1 MVRLIAPILSYTAEE
16 IWQSSE
22 RLNNQEESIFLSNY
36 DRSEINEESIITKSD
51 WNRIFEI
58 KNDVNQSIEEMR
70 NENQLKGSLDANVYI
85 EANKNDIKILEKLGA
100 ELHFLFICSETNLI
114 ESNNFKITVKSS
126 DNQKCTRCWHR
137 QESVG
142 TSKKHPDLCNRCIEN
157 VDDEGEKEV
166 LYKLS
171 YPVLIILLVV
181 LDLFSKDYAANNFLF
196 AQSYTTFIP
205 FIDFLLIYNSGIAF
219 GIFDGY
225 GNLASNLLLVITI
238 FILIYLIRLLVKE
251 KVPIAQFALSL
262 ITAGALGNIIDRF
275 IDGKVT
281 DFLHLELGS
290 FSFFIFNLADAFITI
305 GAILIIY
312 FELIYKAKQ

>member
-1 MVRLIAPILSYTAEE
+1 
-16 IWQSSE
+16 
-22 RLNNQEESIFLSNY
+22 
-36 DRSEINEESIITKSD
+36 
-51 WNRIFEI
+51 
-58 KNDVNQSIEEMR
+58 MR
-70 NENQLKGSLDANVYI
+70 AK
-85 EANKNDIKILEKLGA
+85 
-100 ELHFLFICSETNLI
+100 
-114 ESNNFKITVKSS
+114 
-126 DNQKCTRCWHR
+126 
-137 QESVG
+137 
-142 TSKKHPDLCNRCIEN
+142 
-157 VDDEGEKEV
+157 KEV

-251 KVPIAQFALSL
+251 KVQIAKFALSL

-281 DFLHLELGS
+281 DFLHLEFGS
-290 FSFFIFNLADAFITI
+290 LSFFIFNLADAFITL

>member
-1 MVRLIAPILSYTAEE
+1 M
-16 IWQSSE
+16 
-22 RLNNQEESIFLSNY
+22 
-36 DRSEINEESIITKSD
+36 
-51 WNRIFEI
+51 
-58 KNDVNQSIEEMR
+58 MR
-70 NENQLKGSLDANVYI
+70 AK
-85 EANKNDIKILEKLGA
+85 
-100 ELHFLFICSETNLI
+100 
-114 ESNNFKITVKSS
+114 
-126 DNQKCTRCWHR
+126 
-137 QESVG
+137 
-142 TSKKHPDLCNRCIEN
+142 
-157 VDDEGEKEV
+157 KEV

-196 AQSYTTFIP
+196 AESYTTFIP

-251 KVPIAQFALSL
+251 KVQIAKFALSL

-281 DFLHLELGS
+281 DFLHLEFGS
-290 FSFFIFNLADAFITI
+290 FSFFVFNLADAFITL

>member
-1 MVRLIAPILSYTAEE
+1 MVR
-16 IWQSSE
+16 
-22 RLNNQEESIFLSNY
+22 
-36 DRSEINEESIITKSD
+36 
-51 WNRIFEI
+51 
-58 KNDVNQSIEEMR
+58 
-70 NENQLKGSLDANVYI
+70 
-85 EANKNDIKILEKLGA
+85 
-100 ELHFLFICSETNLI
+100 
-114 ESNNFKITVKSS
+114 VK
-126 DNQKCTRCWHR
+126 
-137 QESVG
+137 
-142 TSKKHPDLCNRCIEN
+142 
-157 VDDEGEKEV
+157 KEV

-171 YPVLIILLVV
+171 YPVLIFLLVV

-196 AQSYTTFIP
+196 AQSYSTFIP

-251 KVPIAQFALSL
+251 KVQNAKFALSL
-262 ITAGALGNIIDRF
+262 IIAGALGNIIDRF

-281 DFLHLELGS
+281 DFLHLEFGS
-290 FSFFIFNLADAFITI
+290 LSFFIFNLADAFITL

>member
-1 MVRLIAPILSYTAEE
+1 M
-16 IWQSSE
+16 
-22 RLNNQEESIFLSNY
+22 
-36 DRSEINEESIITKSD
+36 
-51 WNRIFEI
+51 
-58 KNDVNQSIEEMR
+58 MR
-70 NENQLKGSLDANVYI
+70 
-85 EANKNDIKILEKLGA
+85 
-100 ELHFLFICSETNLI
+100 
-114 ESNNFKITVKSS
+114 VK
-126 DNQKCTRCWHR
+126 
-137 QESVG
+137 
-142 TSKKHPDLCNRCIEN
+142 
-157 VDDEGEKEV
+157 KEV

-238 FILIYLIRLLVKE
+238 LILIYLIRLLVKE
-251 KVPIAQFALSL
+251 KVQIAKFALSL
-262 ITAGALGNIIDRF
+262 ITAGALGNIIDRL

-281 DFLHLELGS
+281 DFLHLEFGS
-290 FSFFIFNLADAFITI
+290 FSFFIFNLADAFITL

>member
-1 MVRLIAPILSYTAEE
+1 M
-16 IWQSSE
+16 
-22 RLNNQEESIFLSNY
+22 
-36 DRSEINEESIITKSD
+36 
-51 WNRIFEI
+51 
-58 KNDVNQSIEEMR
+58 MR
-70 NENQLKGSLDANVYI
+70 
-85 EANKNDIKILEKLGA
+85 
-100 ELHFLFICSETNLI
+100 
-114 ESNNFKITVKSS
+114 VK
-126 DNQKCTRCWHR
+126 
-137 QESVG
+137 
-142 TSKKHPDLCNRCIEN
+142 
-157 VDDEGEKEV
+157 KEV

-251 KVPIAQFALSL
+251 KVKIAKFALSL

-281 DFLHLELGS
+281 DFLHLEFGS
-290 FSFFIFNLADAFITI
+290 FSFFIFNLADAFITL

>member
-1 MVRLIAPILSYTAEE
+1 
-16 IWQSSE
+16 
-22 RLNNQEESIFLSNY
+22 
-36 DRSEINEESIITKSD
+36 
-51 WNRIFEI
+51 
-58 KNDVNQSIEEMR
+58 MR
-70 NENQLKGSLDANVYI
+70 AK
-85 EANKNDIKILEKLGA
+85 
-100 ELHFLFICSETNLI
+100 
-114 ESNNFKITVKSS
+114 
-126 DNQKCTRCWHR
+126 
-137 QESVG
+137 
-142 TSKKHPDLCNRCIEN
+142 
-157 VDDEGEKEV
+157 KEV

-251 KVPIAQFALSL
+251 KVQIAKFALSL

-290 FSFFIFNLADAFITI
+290 LSFFIFNLADAFITL

>member
-1 MVRLIAPILSYTAEE
+1 
-16 IWQSSE
+16 
-22 RLNNQEESIFLSNY
+22 
-36 DRSEINEESIITKSD
+36 
-51 WNRIFEI
+51 
-58 KNDVNQSIEEMR
+58 MR
-70 NENQLKGSLDANVYI
+70 
-85 EANKNDIKILEKLGA
+85 
-100 ELHFLFICSETNLI
+100 
-114 ESNNFKITVKSS
+114 VK
-126 DNQKCTRCWHR
+126 
-137 QESVG
+137 
-142 TSKKHPDLCNRCIEN
+142 
-157 VDDEGEKEV
+157 KEV
-166 LYKLS
+166 LYKLI

-196 AQSYTTFIP
+196 AQSYSTFIP

-251 KVPIAQFALSL
+251 KVQIAKLALSL

-281 DFLHLELGS
+281 DFLHLEFGS
-290 FSFFIFNLADAFITI
+290 FSFFIFNLADAFITL

>member
-1 MVRLIAPILSYTAEE
+1 M
-16 IWQSSE
+16 
-22 RLNNQEESIFLSNY
+22 
-36 DRSEINEESIITKSD
+36 
-51 WNRIFEI
+51 
-58 KNDVNQSIEEMR
+58 MR
-70 NENQLKGSLDANVYI
+70 AK
-85 EANKNDIKILEKLGA
+85 
-100 ELHFLFICSETNLI
+100 
-114 ESNNFKITVKSS
+114 
-126 DNQKCTRCWHR
+126 
-137 QESVG
+137 
-142 TSKKHPDLCNRCIEN
+142 
-157 VDDEGEKEV
+157 KEV

-196 AQSYTTFIP
+196 AQSYSTFIP

-251 KVPIAQFALSL
+251 KVQIAKFALSL

-281 DFLHLELGS
+281 DFLHLEFGS
-290 FSFFIFNLADAFITI
+290 FSFFIFNLADAFITL

>member
-1 MVRLIAPILSYTAEE
+1 M
-16 IWQSSE
+16 
-22 RLNNQEESIFLSNY
+22 
-36 DRSEINEESIITKSD
+36 
-51 WNRIFEI
+51 
-58 KNDVNQSIEEMR
+58 MR
-70 NENQLKGSLDANVYI
+70 AK
-85 EANKNDIKILEKLGA
+85 
-100 ELHFLFICSETNLI
+100 
-114 ESNNFKITVKSS
+114 
-126 DNQKCTRCWHR
+126 
-137 QESVG
+137 
-142 TSKKHPDLCNRCIEN
+142 
-157 VDDEGEKEV
+157 KEV
-166 LYKLS
+166 LYKLI

-251 KVPIAQFALSL
+251 KVQIAKFALSL

-281 DFLHLELGS
+281 DFLHLEFGS
-290 FSFFIFNLADAFITI
+290 LSFFIFNLADAFITL

>member
-1 MVRLIAPILSYTAEE
+1 
-16 IWQSSE
+16 
-22 RLNNQEESIFLSNY
+22 
-36 DRSEINEESIITKSD
+36 
-51 WNRIFEI
+51 
-58 KNDVNQSIEEMR
+58 MR
-70 NENQLKGSLDANVYI
+70 AK
-85 EANKNDIKILEKLGA
+85 
-100 ELHFLFICSETNLI
+100 
-114 ESNNFKITVKSS
+114 
-126 DNQKCTRCWHR
+126 
-137 QESVG
+137 
-142 TSKKHPDLCNRCIEN
+142 
-157 VDDEGEKEV
+157 KEV

-251 KVPIAQFALSL
+251 EVQIAKFALSL

-281 DFLHLELGS
+281 DFLHLEFGS
-290 FSFFIFNLADAFITI
+290 FSFFIFNLADAFITL

>member
-1 MVRLIAPILSYTAEE
+1 M
-16 IWQSSE
+16 
-22 RLNNQEESIFLSNY
+22 
-36 DRSEINEESIITKSD
+36 
-51 WNRIFEI
+51 
-58 KNDVNQSIEEMR
+58 MR
-70 NENQLKGSLDANVYI
+70 
-85 EANKNDIKILEKLGA
+85 
-100 ELHFLFICSETNLI
+100 
-114 ESNNFKITVKSS
+114 VK
-126 DNQKCTRCWHR
+126 
-137 QESVG
+137 
-142 TSKKHPDLCNRCIEN
+142 
-157 VDDEGEKEV
+157 KEV

-251 KVPIAQFALSL
+251 KVQIAKFALSL
-262 ITAGALGNIIDRF
+262 ITAGALGNIIDRL

-281 DFLHLELGS
+281 DFLHLEFGS
-290 FSFFIFNLADAFITI
+290 FSFFIFNLADAFITL

>member
-1 MVRLIAPILSYTAEE
+1 MM
-16 IWQSSE
+16 W
-22 RLNNQEESIFLSNY
+22 
-36 DRSEINEESIITKSD
+36 
-51 WNRIFEI
+51 
-58 KNDVNQSIEEMR
+58 
-70 NENQLKGSLDANVYI
+70 
-85 EANKNDIKILEKLGA
+85 
-100 ELHFLFICSETNLI
+100 
-114 ESNNFKITVKSS
+114 VK
-126 DNQKCTRCWHR
+126 
-137 QESVG
+137 
-142 TSKKHPDLCNRCIEN
+142 
-157 VDDEGEKEV
+157 KEV

-219 GIFDGY
+219 GIFDDY
-225 GNLASNLLLVITI
+225 GNLTSNILLVITI

-251 KVPIAQFALSL
+251 KVKIAKLALSL

-281 DFLHLELGS
+281 DFLHLEFGS
-290 FSFFIFNLADAFITI
+290 FSFFIFNLADAFITL

>member
-1 MVRLIAPILSYTAEE
+1 
-16 IWQSSE
+16 
-22 RLNNQEESIFLSNY
+22 
-36 DRSEINEESIITKSD
+36 
-51 WNRIFEI
+51 
-58 KNDVNQSIEEMR
+58 MR
-70 NENQLKGSLDANVYI
+70 AK
-85 EANKNDIKILEKLGA
+85 
-100 ELHFLFICSETNLI
+100 
-114 ESNNFKITVKSS
+114 
-126 DNQKCTRCWHR
+126 
-137 QESVG
+137 
-142 TSKKHPDLCNRCIEN
+142 
-157 VDDEGEKEV
+157 KEV

-251 KVPIAQFALSL
+251 KVPIAKFALSL

-281 DFLHLELGS
+281 DFLHLEFGS
-290 FSFFIFNLADAFITI
+290 FSFFIFNLADAFITL

>member
-1 MVRLIAPILSYTAEE
+1 MVR
-16 IWQSSE
+16 
-22 RLNNQEESIFLSNY
+22 
-36 DRSEINEESIITKSD
+36 
-51 WNRIFEI
+51 
-58 KNDVNQSIEEMR
+58 
-70 NENQLKGSLDANVYI
+70 
-85 EANKNDIKILEKLGA
+85 
-100 ELHFLFICSETNLI
+100 
-114 ESNNFKITVKSS
+114 VK
-126 DNQKCTRCWHR
+126 
-137 QESVG
+137 
-142 TSKKHPDLCNRCIEN
+142 
-157 VDDEGEKEV
+157 KEV

-181 LDLFSKDYAANNFLF
+181 LDLLSKDYAANNFLF

-251 KVPIAQFALSL
+251 KVQIAKFALSL

-281 DFLHLELGS
+281 DFLHLEFGS
-290 FSFFIFNLADAFITI
+290 FSFFIFNLADAFITL

>member
-1 MVRLIAPILSYTAEE
+1 MVRA
-16 IWQSSE
+16 
-22 RLNNQEESIFLSNY
+22 
-36 DRSEINEESIITKSD
+36 K
-51 WNRIFEI
+51 
-58 KNDVNQSIEEMR
+58 
-70 NENQLKGSLDANVYI
+70 
-85 EANKNDIKILEKLGA
+85 
-100 ELHFLFICSETNLI
+100 
-114 ESNNFKITVKSS
+114 
-126 DNQKCTRCWHR
+126 
-137 QESVG
+137 
-142 TSKKHPDLCNRCIEN
+142 
-157 VDDEGEKEV
+157 KEV

-251 KVPIAQFALSL
+251 KVKIAKLALSL
-262 ITAGALGNIIDRF
+262 ITAGALGTIIDRF

-281 DFLHLELGS
+281 DFLHLEFGS
-290 FSFFIFNLADAFITI
+290 FSFFIFNLADAFITL

-312 FELIYKAKQ
+312 FELIYKTK

>member
-1 MVRLIAPILSYTAEE
+1 M
-16 IWQSSE
+16 
-22 RLNNQEESIFLSNY
+22 
-36 DRSEINEESIITKSD
+36 
-51 WNRIFEI
+51 
-58 KNDVNQSIEEMR
+58 MR
-70 NENQLKGSLDANVYI
+70 AK
-85 EANKNDIKILEKLGA
+85 
-100 ELHFLFICSETNLI
+100 
-114 ESNNFKITVKSS
+114 
-126 DNQKCTRCWHR
+126 
-137 QESVG
+137 
-142 TSKKHPDLCNRCIEN
+142 
-157 VDDEGEKEV
+157 KEV

-171 YPVLIILLVV
+171 YPVLIFLLVV

-251 KVPIAQFALSL
+251 KVQIAKFALSL

-281 DFLHLELGS
+281 DFLHLEFGS
-290 FSFFIFNLADAFITI
+290 LSFFIFNLADAFITL

>member
-1 MVRLIAPILSYTAEE
+1 MVR
-16 IWQSSE
+16 
-22 RLNNQEESIFLSNY
+22 
-36 DRSEINEESIITKSD
+36 
-51 WNRIFEI
+51 
-58 KNDVNQSIEEMR
+58 
-70 NENQLKGSLDANVYI
+70 
-85 EANKNDIKILEKLGA
+85 
-100 ELHFLFICSETNLI
+100 
-114 ESNNFKITVKSS
+114 VK
-126 DNQKCTRCWHR
+126 
-137 QESVG
+137 
-142 TSKKHPDLCNRCIEN
+142 
-157 VDDEGEKEV
+157 KEV

-171 YPVLIILLVV
+171 YPVLIFLLVV

-196 AQSYTTFIP
+196 AQSYSTFIP
-205 FIDFLLIYNSGIAF
+205 FIDFLVIYNSGIAF

-251 KVPIAQFALSL
+251 KVQIAKFALSL

-281 DFLHLELGS
+281 DFLHLEFGS
-290 FSFFIFNLADAFITI
+290 FSFFIFNLADAFITL

>member
-1 MVRLIAPILSYTAEE
+1 
-16 IWQSSE
+16 
-22 RLNNQEESIFLSNY
+22 
-36 DRSEINEESIITKSD
+36 
-51 WNRIFEI
+51 
-58 KNDVNQSIEEMR
+58 MR
-70 NENQLKGSLDANVYI
+70 AK
-85 EANKNDIKILEKLGA
+85 
-100 ELHFLFICSETNLI
+100 
-114 ESNNFKITVKSS
+114 
-126 DNQKCTRCWHR
+126 
-137 QESVG
+137 
-142 TSKKHPDLCNRCIEN
+142 
-157 VDDEGEKEV
+157 KEV
-166 LYKLS
+166 LYKLIH
-171 YPVLIILLVV
+171 PVLIILLVV

-196 AQSYTTFIP
+196 AQSYSTFIP

-251 KVPIAQFALSL
+251 KVQIAKFALSL

-281 DFLHLELGS
+281 DFLHLEFGS
-290 FSFFIFNLADAFITI
+290 FSFFIFNLADAFITL

>member
-1 MVRLIAPILSYTAEE
+1 MVR
-16 IWQSSE
+16 
-22 RLNNQEESIFLSNY
+22 
-36 DRSEINEESIITKSD
+36 
-51 WNRIFEI
+51 
-58 KNDVNQSIEEMR
+58 
-70 NENQLKGSLDANVYI
+70 
-85 EANKNDIKILEKLGA
+85 
-100 ELHFLFICSETNLI
+100 
-114 ESNNFKITVKSS
+114 VK
-126 DNQKCTRCWHR
+126 
-137 QESVG
+137 
-142 TSKKHPDLCNRCIEN
+142 
-157 VDDEGEKEV
+157 KEV

-171 YPVLIILLVV
+171 YPVLIFLLVV

-251 KVPIAQFALSL
+251 KVQIAKFALSL

-281 DFLHLELGS
+281 DFLHLEFGS
-290 FSFFIFNLADAFITI
+290 FSFFIFNLADAFITL

>member
-1 MVRLIAPILSYTAEE
+1 MVR
-16 IWQSSE
+16 
-22 RLNNQEESIFLSNY
+22 
-36 DRSEINEESIITKSD
+36 
-51 WNRIFEI
+51 
-58 KNDVNQSIEEMR
+58 
-70 NENQLKGSLDANVYI
+70 
-85 EANKNDIKILEKLGA
+85 
-100 ELHFLFICSETNLI
+100 
-114 ESNNFKITVKSS
+114 VK
-126 DNQKCTRCWHR
+126 
-137 QESVG
+137 
-142 TSKKHPDLCNRCIEN
+142 
-157 VDDEGEKEV
+157 KEV

-171 YPVLIILLVV
+171 YPVLIIILVV

-251 KVPIAQFALSL
+251 KVQIAKFALSL

-281 DFLHLELGS
+281 DFLHLEFGS
-290 FSFFIFNLADAFITI
+290 FSFFIFNLADAFITL

>member
-1 MVRLIAPILSYTAEE
+1 M
-16 IWQSSE
+16 
-22 RLNNQEESIFLSNY
+22 
-36 DRSEINEESIITKSD
+36 
-51 WNRIFEI
+51 
-58 KNDVNQSIEEMR
+58 MR
-70 NENQLKGSLDANVYI
+70 AK
-85 EANKNDIKILEKLGA
+85 
-100 ELHFLFICSETNLI
+100 
-114 ESNNFKITVKSS
+114 
-126 DNQKCTRCWHR
+126 
-137 QESVG
+137 
-142 TSKKHPDLCNRCIEN
+142 
-157 VDDEGEKEV
+157 KEV

-251 KVPIAQFALSL
+251 KVQISKFALSL

-281 DFLHLELGS
+281 DFLHLEFGS
-290 FSFFIFNLADAFITI
+290 FSFFIFNLADAFITL

>member
-1 MVRLIAPILSYTAEE
+1 
-16 IWQSSE
+16 
-22 RLNNQEESIFLSNY
+22 
-36 DRSEINEESIITKSD
+36 
-51 WNRIFEI
+51 
-58 KNDVNQSIEEMR
+58 MR
-70 NENQLKGSLDANVYI
+70 AK
-85 EANKNDIKILEKLGA
+85 
-100 ELHFLFICSETNLI
+100 
-114 ESNNFKITVKSS
+114 
-126 DNQKCTRCWHR
+126 
-137 QESVG
+137 
-142 TSKKHPDLCNRCIEN
+142 
-157 VDDEGEKEV
+157 KEV
-166 LYKLS
+166 LYKLI

-196 AQSYTTFIP
+196 AQSYSTFIP

-251 KVPIAQFALSL
+251 KVQIAKFALSL

-281 DFLHLELGS
+281 DFLHLEFGS
-290 FSFFIFNLADAFITI
+290 LSFFIFNLADAFITL

>member
-1 MVRLIAPILSYTAEE
+1 M
-16 IWQSSE
+16 
-22 RLNNQEESIFLSNY
+22 
-36 DRSEINEESIITKSD
+36 
-51 WNRIFEI
+51 
-58 KNDVNQSIEEMR
+58 MR
-70 NENQLKGSLDANVYI
+70 AK
-85 EANKNDIKILEKLGA
+85 
-100 ELHFLFICSETNLI
+100 
-114 ESNNFKITVKSS
+114 
-126 DNQKCTRCWHR
+126 
-137 QESVG
+137 
-142 TSKKHPDLCNRCIEN
+142 
-157 VDDEGEKEV
+157 KEV

-196 AQSYTTFIP
+196 AQSYSTFIP

-251 KVPIAQFALSL
+251 KVPIAKFALSL

-290 FSFFIFNLADAFITI
+290 FSFFIFNLADAFITL

>member
-1 MVRLIAPILSYTAEE
+1 
-16 IWQSSE
+16 
-22 RLNNQEESIFLSNY
+22 
-36 DRSEINEESIITKSD
+36 
-51 WNRIFEI
+51 
-58 KNDVNQSIEEMR
+58 MR
-70 NENQLKGSLDANVYI
+70 
-85 EANKNDIKILEKLGA
+85 
-100 ELHFLFICSETNLI
+100 
-114 ESNNFKITVKSS
+114 VK
-126 DNQKCTRCWHR
+126 
-137 QESVG
+137 
-142 TSKKHPDLCNRCIEN
+142 
-157 VDDEGEKEV
+157 KEV
-166 LYKLS
+166 LYKLI

-196 AQSYTTFIP
+196 AQSYSTFIP

-251 KVPIAQFALSL
+251 KVQIAKFALSL

-281 DFLHLELGS
+281 DFLHLEFGS
-290 FSFFIFNLADAFITI
+290 FSFFIFNLADAFITL